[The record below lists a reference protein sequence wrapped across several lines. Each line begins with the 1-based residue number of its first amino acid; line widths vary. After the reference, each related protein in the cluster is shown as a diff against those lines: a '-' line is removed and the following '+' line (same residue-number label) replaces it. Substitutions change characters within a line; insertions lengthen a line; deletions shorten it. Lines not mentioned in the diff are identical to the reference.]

1 MLSWK
6 TSNIIQKLVFCNT
19 ISNDKQYAAKR
30 YGNNFG
36 ADCSIIERAFKDLP
50 AQTGM
55 NYSLE
60 AKEVRDKFREFF
72 YSDDGN
78 EAAWQETIANHDGY
92 TDPRINYYRPSFL
105 LHLLSKRNSSMI
117 KCVVFL
123 IFYSKFYNISLVY
136 YSFEYTSLPYFTR
149 VWNIIFFTMVY
160 YCASILYSSPNAI
173 KHIGYLLGFL
183 TKKILLRFCWPNI
196 YALQSKQ
203 INKMRWRQTILLQ
216 IKDNLDYLHTNTK

>member
-1 MLSWK
+1 MRRARRVIENAFGILAGRWRILSK
-6 TSNIIQKLVFCNT
+6 LIIAELENIEHYTKACILQHNFP
-19 ISNDKQYAAKR
+19 ISIDKQYAAKG

-78 EAAWQETIANHDGY
+78 EAAWQETITNHDGY

-105 LHLLSKRNSSMI
+105 LHLLSSAK
-117 KCVVFL
+117 
-123 IFYSKFYNISLVY
+123 
-136 YSFEYTSLPYFTR
+136 
-149 VWNIIFFTMVY
+149 
-160 YCASILYSSPNAI
+160 
-173 KHIGYLLGFL
+173 YL
-183 TKKILLRFCWPNI
+183 
-196 YALQSKQ
+196 
-203 INKMRWRQTILLQ
+203 
-216 IKDNLDYLHTNTK
+216 